1 MRQEHLF
8 DLWFA
13 FKAIKDLNKADVR
26 KTQIKEDV
34 AKAALEAQVAAL
46 TAKIAKLEGKNG

>member
-1 MRQEHLF
+1 MREEHLF

-13 FKAIKDLNKADVR
+13 WKTIKDLGEVDVR
-26 KTQIKEDV
+26 KTQIKEDA

-46 TAKIAKLEGKNG
+46 TAKIAKLEGE